1 MKLTN
6 NFSKA
11 EFDCRDGSEMPDSVL
26 DNVKLIAEQLQIL
39 RDFVGVP
46 ITVNSGYRSPTYNT
60 KIKGAKRSQHLLGKA
75 ADITIEGMRAI
86 DVYKLVTKLINDGK
100 LQIGGLG
107 MYSSFTH
114 LDVRTKRAR
123 WAG

>member
-114 LDVRTKRAR
+114 LDIRTKRAR